1 MSIDTSRS
9 TRRRALVV
17 AAVLLAGLGLLTALI
32 TPATSRTYLDPDAAT
47 PGGTRALAELL
58 RAQGATV
65 QRTTDADRVLA
76 ASTGTVVVVA
86 YPELLGP
93 DVLRDLQG
101 APFDVVLL
109 GAPAQVPAYLG
120 VSPLAAVDVTER
132 EPQCG
137 LRAAAQAGTALTGG
151 VTYVVASPPGLDG
164 QVAAE
169 SCYPADGGVTVV
181 QVTTSSGH
189 RHTVLG
195 SAEFMTNDR
204 LADVGNAALALNLVG
219 TQREVLWWLPT
230 PEFTGTQPLTS
241 LLPDAVWPLLA
252 ALVVAVLVLAA
263 WQGRRLG
270 PVVVEPLPVAVR
282 ASETTEGRAA
292 IYQRHHSREQA
303 ARHLRTRTH
312 RLLLRRLGLPAG
324 SSPDAVVTATAEVTG
339 RREEELRRLL
349 YGPAPRDDDTLV
361 TLGQQLSDLE
371 QEAGHS

>member
-9 TRRRALVV
+9 TRRRALVLG
-17 AAVLLAGLGLLTALI
+17 AVLLTGLGLVTALI
-32 TPATSRTYLDPDAAT
+32 TPATSRTYLDPEAAT

-65 QRTTDADRVLA
+65 QRTTDADRVLD
-76 ASTGTVVVVA
+76 ASTGTVVVA

-93 DVLRDLQG
+93 DVLKDLQA
-101 APFDVVLL
+101 APLDVVLL
-109 GAPAQVPAYLG
+109 GTPAQVPEYLG

-132 EPQCG
+132 QPECG
-137 LRAAAQAGTALTGG
+137 LRAATEAGTALTGG
-151 VTYVVASPPGLDG
+151 VTYVAGSPPTPDG
-164 QVAAE
+164 GVAAE
-169 SCYPADGGVTVV
+169 SCYPAEGGATVV
-181 QVTTSSGH
+181 RVTTSSGH

-204 LADVGNAALALNLVG
+204 LADAGNAALALNLVG

-241 LLPDAVWPLLA
+241 LLPDGVRPLLG
-252 ALVVAVLVLAA
+252 ALVVLVLVLAA

-292 IYQRHHSREQA
+292 IYQRHHAREQA
-303 ARHLRTRTH
+303 AHHLRNRTH
-312 RLLLRRLGLPAG
+312 RVLLTRLGLPAG
-324 SSPDAVVTATAEVTG
+324 SSQDAVVTAAAEVTG
-339 RREEELRRLL
+339 RHREELHRLL
-349 YGPAPRDDDTLV
+349 YGPAPRDDDALV
-361 TLGQQLSDLE
+361 ALGQQLSDLE